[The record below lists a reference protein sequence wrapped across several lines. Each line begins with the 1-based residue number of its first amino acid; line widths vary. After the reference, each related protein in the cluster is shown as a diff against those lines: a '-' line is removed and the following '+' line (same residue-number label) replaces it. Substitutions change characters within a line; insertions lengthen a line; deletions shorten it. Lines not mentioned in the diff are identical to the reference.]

1 MTQSASQP
9 NRVHTIEKSVT
20 INRPVDQVFSFYRD
34 FHNLPKFLGDVMA
47 IDLTGPTTS
56 QWTIEGPLHI
66 TTHWTTEVTEERT
79 NSLIVYQTVT
89 SSRMTTR
96 WEIYFSGGSHPG
108 ETVVRE
114 VMKVPFGEL
123 GQIALDLIG
132 KPPAEEIQ
140 ANLSRFKELLETGK
154 VTNTQHAVAGKFAS
168 R

>member
-1 MTQSASQP
+1 M
-9 NRVHTIEKSVT
+9 HTIEKSVT
-20 INRPVDQVFSFYRD
+20 INRPVDEVFNFYRD
-34 FHNLPKFLGDVMA
+34 FRNLPKFLGDVMM
-47 IDLTGPTTS
+47 IEPIGPKTTK
-56 QWTIEGPLHI
+56 WTIEGPLHV
-66 TTHWTTEVTEERT
+66 TTHWTTEVTDEHE
-79 NSLIVYQTVT
+79 NSLIAYQTVT

-96 WEIYFSGGSHPG
+96 WEIYFSAGALPG

-140 ANLSRFKELLETGK
+140 ANLLRLKELLETGK
-154 VTNTQHAVAGKFAS
+154 VTNTQHAVAGKFSS